1 MRTRL
6 RTLRRAAKQTREDS
20 MRQRIVRTRCG
31 CDQRRAVPFGEILQ
45 QSERVGTYPEHRDKA
60 FRWTGCWSEGDSNPR
75 CREGLYGR
83 NWARVWRTIRPE
95 KKHPCWRES
104 VRLGFGSVWALS
116 GACAGVVAVDEPK
129 RLSRRGTRLL
139 LASVDSGYS
148 VPANSWTTRC
158 GEMRYRLAPCT
169 AASVES
175 RSFGCLSRDSG
186 YEQARYGTLS
196 RKGR

>member
-83 NWARVWRTIRPE
+83 NSARGWRTIRPE
-95 KKHPCWRES
+95 KKHPCWREF
-104 VRLGFGSVWALS
+104 VRLEFGSVSCSLRFPLYERARQIGVRDQPIYQLIGNVQS
-116 GACAGVVAVDEPK
+116 TPTIVVKLDGATAEEAATFVPTEP
-129 RLSRRGTRLL
+129 
-139 LASVDSGYS
+139 
-148 VPANSWTTRC
+148 N
-158 GEMRYRLAPCT
+158 T
-169 AASVES
+169 AK
-175 RSFGCLSRDSG
+175 L
-186 YEQARYGTLS
+186 
-196 RKGR
+196 

>member
-104 VRLGFGSVWALS
+104 VRLGFGSVS
-116 GACAGVVAVDEPK
+116 HHP
-129 RLSRRGTRLL
+129 T
-139 LASVDSGYS
+139 
-148 VPANSWTTRC
+148 
-158 GEMRYRLAPCT
+158 
-169 AASVES
+169 S
-175 RSFGCLSRDSG
+175 RSSIATQVVNWPSCCS
-186 YEQARYGTLS
+186 AGTLS
-196 RKGR
+196 SAIRAPTACCAIVTPPVVFSLTDKRENRGRRSRARLWIS